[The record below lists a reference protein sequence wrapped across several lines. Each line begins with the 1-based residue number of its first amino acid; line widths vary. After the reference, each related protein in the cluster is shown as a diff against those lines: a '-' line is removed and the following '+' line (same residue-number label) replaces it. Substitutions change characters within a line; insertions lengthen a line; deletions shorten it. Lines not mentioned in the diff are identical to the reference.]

1 MDYRPEARES
11 LSKMPRGTALYGSL
25 PKQLIDA
32 RSFASRLHDI
42 LAIRKRY
49 GIATAV
55 QLDIPS
61 VSHKAMLVMVHQLN
75 DAEQLTVLNFS
86 AEPISGT
93 VRSEQLV
100 PGSLLVDMFTDEE
113 LGEVD
118 NLNSLTISLQPH
130 EGKSLLVMCPGD
142 HPVHG
147 ALS

>member
-1 MDYRPEARES
+1 
-11 LSKMPRGTALYGSL
+11 L
-25 PKQLIDA
+25 PGQLADDL
-32 RSFASRLHDI
+32 SFASRLREI

-75 DAEQLTVLNFS
+75 DAEQVTVLNFS

-93 VRSEQLV
+93 VRSAQLV

-147 ALS
+147 AIS

>member
-1 MDYRPEARES
+1 M
-11 LSKMPRGTALYGSL
+11 
-25 PKQLIDA
+25 
-32 RSFASRLHDI
+32 
-42 LAIRKRY
+42 
-49 GIATAV
+49 
-55 QLDIPS
+55 
-61 VSHKAMLVMVHQLN
+61 
-75 DAEQLTVLNFS
+75 
-86 AEPISGT
+86 
-93 VRSEQLV
+93 